1 MIRSHPHAPTTT
13 ISLTRQAGQVRNQEG
28 LGICF
33 HVCLEDHRFL
43 GQPVAGALEL
53 SSRCRAVSCPWPL
66 CAAVPLLPLWALH

>member
-53 SSRCRAVSCPWPL
+53 SSR
-66 CAAVPLLPLWALH
+66 